1 MPARAGFPAGY
12 GEQMTG
18 TPNQIE
24 LAEQIKPCVN
34 AEFDRVAEAFRTV
47 AQKQAGQDRVDT
59 LAIIQILEEK
69 RAEVLGMDKAGYF
82 ICTWGELKD
91 QVRQMISQDARYRA
105 IKANRT
111 THRDAVGAKF

>member
-1 MPARAGFPAGY
+1 
-12 GEQMTG
+12 MTG

-24 LAEQIKPCVN
+24 LAEQIKSAVN

-47 AQKQAGQDRVDT
+47 AQKQDGQDRMDT

-69 RAEVLGMDKAGYF
+69 RTEVLGMDQAGYF
-82 ICTWGELKD
+82 IHTWRELKD
-91 QVRQMISQDARYRA
+91 QVRQMINQDASYRA

-111 THRDAVGAKF
+111 THRDAVRAKF